1 MSGFL
6 ERLEQRQKSS
16 ATSPKNATGTTTPAR
31 PSSGRASTNGGPGQ
45 SQPASRQHSARGTG
59 GTATPGGSGAAGT
72 PRAPSPSARVR
83 KAPGD
88 PSASAVSGVNQTIRK
103 QIGGQLA
110 GAPTVLPERSNNP
123 GRVRVALRVRPQ
135 VELEIKEGHAVCTEV
150 EPETGK
156 LFLRRNQWD
165 EDIYQFDTVFGETSS
180 QIRVYEAIA
189 APIVEGVL
197 KGYNGT
203 VMAYGQTGTGKTFT
217 LGSLGE
223 GDDGYAQRGIMVRAV
238 DDIFDKTAEDT
249 EAEYKIHASY
259 LQLYMETVQDLW
271 DPTNADIQIQE
282 DRQSGEVL
290 LEPKPM
296 SVELTDRNHIVQML
310 QLGEKNR
317 AVANHRLNAHSS
329 RSHAVLML
337 TVSKHATQNGAPT
350 VQRGKLLLVDLAG
363 SERQKSTQSVGQTL
377 EEAKCINLS
386 LTCLGKCINSL
397 VDQSQ
402 QGHIPYRESKLTR
415 LLKDS
420 FGGSARTSLVVN
432 VGPSVQYFSE
442 TLNTTKF
449 GQRAIKIEN
458 TLRRRELVD
467 YKALCR
473 MQMQQV
479 DLLTAA
485 LENAELAREVAENDC
500 TAMQAIIDKEADI
513 ENQRSTEM
521 TRLMQQLD
529 QKQMEMEEEKKL
541 HQIDMNKSSTRLQ
554 KQLDDLQ
561 KQIQEEQDQAK
572 QATEAAR
579 KAQEEMTKQA
589 LLASAATGVKVVEVE
604 KIIKIGE
611 PDPKLLLRE
620 KKLENVLMILQR
632 ELIDLKGKID
642 DMELKHKQEVTAC
655 HQSWQQRLM
664 YELKAKDKQIE
675 YLQKTLEGC
684 KAALSSKGADGTN
697 KKIGRS
703 FIDKMLGRKGAELP
717 EQPTKFVRLSSMFN
731 PTVESSPKW
740 VEEVKA
746 DVCSSC
752 SIFGQVEDVRVDTH
766 SPKGLIYIAFGNPKT
781 AHRAVVAIKGHL
793 GDISYEFLTEVFWK
807 DAVAKLSEVNTKV
820 GQTC

>member
-6 ERLEQRQKSS
+6 DRLAEQNKGIRSGS
-16 ATSPKNATGTTTPAR
+16 ATSPKPRPTSARTTGR
-31 PSSGRASTNGGPGQ
+31 PP
-45 SQPASRQHSARGTG
+45 SARGTASAG
-59 GTATPGGSGAAGT
+59 VATPSGVGAST
-72 PRAPSPSARVR
+72 PRASSPSGRGLSR
-83 KAPGD
+83 K
-88 PSASAVSGVNQTIRK
+88 SSVNATNETIRK

-110 GAPTVLPERSNNP
+110 GAPALPTLAERTNNP

-135 VELEIKEGHAVCTEV
+135 VEQEIKEGHAVCTTV

-156 LFLRRNQWD
+156 VFLRRNQWD
-165 EDIYQFDTVFGETSS
+165 EDIYQFDTVFGESAS
-180 QIRVYEAIA
+180 QIRVYESVA
-189 APIVEGVL
+189 APIVESVM
-197 KGYNGT
+197 KGFNGT
-203 VMAYGQTGTGKTFT
+203 VMAYGQTGTGKTYT
-217 LGSLGE
+217 LGQLG
-223 GDDGYAQRGIMVRAV
+223 DGADGHAQRGIMVRAV
-238 DDIFDKTAEDT
+238 DDIFDKTSEDKD
-249 EAEYKIHASY
+249 AKYKIHASY

-271 DPTNADIQIQE
+271 DPTNSDIQIQE
-282 DRQSGEVL
+282 DRQTGEVL

-317 AVANHRLNAHSS
+317 TVANHKLNAHSS
-329 RSHAVLML
+329 RSHAVLMI
-337 TVSKHATQNGAPT
+337 TVSRHTMQNNAPT

-363 SERQKSTQSVGQTL
+363 SERQKSTQSQGQTL
-377 EEAKCINLS
+377 EEAKFINLS
-386 LTCLGKCINSL
+386 LTTLGKCINSL
-397 VDQSQ
+397 VDQNQ
-402 QGHIPYRESKLTR
+402 QGHVPYRESKLTR

-513 ENQRSTEM
+513 ENQRNQEM
-521 TRLMQQLD
+521 TRLMQQLELK
-529 QKQMEMEEEKKL
+529 QKEIEEEKQR
-541 HQIDMNKSSTRLQ
+541 HNVDMNKSQARLQ
-554 KQLDDLQ
+554 QQLDMLQ
-561 KQIQEEQDQAK
+561 EQIQDEQNQAK
-572 QATEAAR
+572 EAQQAAAKAREEARAAAA
-579 KAQEEMTKQA
+579 KAA
-589 LLASAATGVKVVEVE
+589 ASGEGGGKDKIVEVE
-604 KIIKIGE
+604 KIVEKQVVVSMSE
-611 PDPKLLLRE
+611 PDPKMLMRE

-684 KAALSSKGADGTN
+684 KAALSSKGADGAS
-697 KKIGRS
+697 KKVGRS

-793 GDISYEFLTEVFWK
+793 GDISYEFLTETYWK
-807 DAVAKLSEVNTKV
+807 DSVAKLSEVNAKV

>member
-1 MSGFL
+1 
-6 ERLEQRQKSS
+6 
-16 ATSPKNATGTTTPAR
+16 
-31 PSSGRASTNGGPGQ
+31 
-45 SQPASRQHSARGTG
+45 
-59 GTATPGGSGAAGT
+59 
-72 PRAPSPSARVR
+72 
-83 KAPGD
+83 
-88 PSASAVSGVNQTIRK
+88 VSGVNQTIRK
-103 QIGGQLA
+103 GIGGQLA

-203 VMAYGQTGTGKTFT
+203 VMAYGQTGTGKTYT

-249 EAEYKIHASY
+249 EAEYRIHASY

-317 AVANHRLNAHSS
+317 TVANHRLNAHSS

-337 TVSKHATQNGAPT
+337 TVSKHTTQNGAPT

-485 LENAELAREVAENDC
+485 LENAELARELAENDC

-529 QKQMEMEEEKKL
+529 QKQTEMEEEKKL
-541 HQIDMNKSSTRLQ
+541 HQIDMSKSSTRLQ
-554 KQLDDLQ
+554 KQLDDMQ

-589 LLASAATGVKVVEVE
+589 MLASAATGVKVVEVE

-664 YELKAKDKQIE
+664 YELKAKDKHIE
-675 YLQKTLEGC
+675 Y
-684 KAALSSKGADGTN
+684 SRRRSRGA
-697 KKIGRS
+697 
-703 FIDKMLGRKGAELP
+703 
-717 EQPTKFVRLSSMFN
+717 RL
-731 PTVESSPKW
+731 
-740 VEEVKA
+740 
-746 DVCSSC
+746 
-752 SIFGQVEDVRVDTH
+752 R
-766 SPKGLIYIAFGNPKT
+766 
-781 AHRAVVAIKGHL
+781 
-793 GDISYEFLTEVFWK
+793 
-807 DAVAKLSEVNTKV
+807 
-820 GQTC
+820 

>member
-1 MSGFL
+1 
-6 ERLEQRQKSS
+6 
-16 ATSPKNATGTTTPAR
+16 
-31 PSSGRASTNGGPGQ
+31 
-45 SQPASRQHSARGTG
+45 
-59 GTATPGGSGAAGT
+59 
-72 PRAPSPSARVR
+72 
-83 KAPGD
+83 
-88 PSASAVSGVNQTIRK
+88 VSGVNQTIRK
-103 QIGGQLA
+103 GIGGQLA

-203 VMAYGQTGTGKTFT
+203 VMAYGQTGTGKTYT

-249 EAEYKIHASY
+249 EAEYRIHASY

-317 AVANHRLNAHSS
+317 TVANHRLNAHSS

-337 TVSKHATQNGAPT
+337 TVSKHTTQNGAPT

-485 LENAELAREVAENDC
+485 LENAELARELAENDC

-529 QKQMEMEEEKKL
+529 QKQTEMEEEKKL
-541 HQIDMNKSSTRLQ
+541 HQIDMSKSSTRLQ
-554 KQLDDLQ
+554 KQLDDMQ

-589 LLASAATGVKVVEVE
+589 MLASAATGVKVVEVE

-697 KKIGRS
+697 KKMGRS

>member
-1 MSGFL
+1 
-6 ERLEQRQKSS
+6 
-16 ATSPKNATGTTTPAR
+16 
-31 PSSGRASTNGGPGQ
+31 
-45 SQPASRQHSARGTG
+45 
-59 GTATPGGSGAAGT
+59 
-72 PRAPSPSARVR
+72 
-83 KAPGD
+83 
-88 PSASAVSGVNQTIRK
+88 VSGVNQTIRK
-103 QIGGQLA
+103 GIGGQLA

-203 VMAYGQTGTGKTFT
+203 VMAYGQTGTGKTYT

-249 EAEYKIHASY
+249 EAEYRIHASY

-317 AVANHRLNAHSS
+317 TVANHRLNAHSS

-337 TVSKHATQNGAPT
+337 TVSKHTTQNGAPT

-485 LENAELAREVAENDC
+485 LENAELARELAENDC

-529 QKQMEMEEEKKL
+529 QKQTEMEEEKKL
-541 HQIDMNKSSTRLQ
+541 HQIDMSKSSTRLQ
-554 KQLDDLQ
+554 KQLDDMQ

-572 QATEAAR
+572 QARKRRAR
-579 KAQEEMTKQA
+579 
-589 LLASAATGVKVVEVE
+589 
-604 KIIKIGE
+604 
-611 PDPKLLLRE
+611 LR
-620 KKLENVLMILQR
+620 KR
-632 ELIDLKGKID
+632 
-642 DMELKHKQEVTAC
+642 
-655 HQSWQQRLM
+655 
-664 YELKAKDKQIE
+664 
-675 YLQKTLEGC
+675 
-684 KAALSSKGADGTN
+684 
-697 KKIGRS
+697 
-703 FIDKMLGRKGAELP
+703 
-717 EQPTKFVRLSSMFN
+717 
-731 PTVESSPKW
+731 
-740 VEEVKA
+740 
-746 DVCSSC
+746 
-752 SIFGQVEDVRVDTH
+752 
-766 SPKGLIYIAFGNPKT
+766 
-781 AHRAVVAIKGHL
+781 
-793 GDISYEFLTEVFWK
+793 
-807 DAVAKLSEVNTKV
+807 
-820 GQTC
+820 

>member
-1 MSGFL
+1 
-6 ERLEQRQKSS
+6 
-16 ATSPKNATGTTTPAR
+16 
-31 PSSGRASTNGGPGQ
+31 
-45 SQPASRQHSARGTG
+45 
-59 GTATPGGSGAAGT
+59 
-72 PRAPSPSARVR
+72 
-83 KAPGD
+83 
-88 PSASAVSGVNQTIRK
+88 
-103 QIGGQLA
+103 
-110 GAPTVLPERSNNP
+110 VLPERSNNP

>member
-1 MSGFL
+1 MTFCGVCSN
-6 ERLEQRQKSS
+6 RQND
-16 ATSPKNATGTTTPAR
+16 AEHVYGMVHTLD
-31 PSSGRASTNGGPGQ
+31 
-45 SQPASRQHSARGTG
+45 SQ
-59 GTATPGGSGAAGT
+59 
-72 PRAPSPSARVR
+72 
-83 KAPGD
+83 
-88 PSASAVSGVNQTIRK
+88 
-103 QIGGQLA
+103 
-110 GAPTVLPERSNNP
+110 
-123 GRVRVALRVRPQ
+123 
-135 VELEIKEGHAVCTEV
+135 
-150 EPETGK
+150 
-156 LFLRRNQWD
+156 
-165 EDIYQFDTVFGETSS
+165 
-180 QIRVYEAIA
+180 
-189 APIVEGVL
+189 
-197 KGYNGT
+197 
-203 VMAYGQTGTGKTFT
+203 
-217 LGSLGE
+217 
-223 GDDGYAQRGIMVRAV
+223 
-238 DDIFDKTAEDT
+238 
-249 EAEYKIHASY
+249 
-259 LQLYMETVQDLW
+259 
-271 DPTNADIQIQE
+271 
-282 DRQSGEVL
+282 
-290 LEPKPM
+290 
-296 SVELTDRNHIVQML
+296 
-310 QLGEKNR
+310 
-317 AVANHRLNAHSS
+317 
-329 RSHAVLML
+329 
-337 TVSKHATQNGAPT
+337 
-350 VQRGKLLLVDLAG
+350 
-363 SERQKSTQSVGQTL
+363 
-377 EEAKCINLS
+377 
-386 LTCLGKCINSL
+386 
-397 VDQSQ
+397 
-402 QGHIPYRESKLTR
+402 
-415 LLKDS
+415 
-420 FGGSARTSLVVN
+420 
-432 VGPSVQYFSE
+432 
-442 TLNTTKF
+442 
-449 GQRAIKIEN
+449 IEN

-529 QKQMEMEEEKKL
+529 QKQAEMEEEKKL
-541 HQIDMNKSSTRLQ
+541 HQIDMSKSSTRLQ

-589 LLASAATGVKVVEVE
+589 MLASAATGVKVVEVE

-697 KKIGRS
+697 KKMGRS

-807 DAVAKLSEVNTKV
+807 DAVAKVCV
-820 GQTC
+820 C

>member
-1 MSGFL
+1 
-6 ERLEQRQKSS
+6 
-16 ATSPKNATGTTTPAR
+16 
-31 PSSGRASTNGGPGQ
+31 
-45 SQPASRQHSARGTG
+45 
-59 GTATPGGSGAAGT
+59 
-72 PRAPSPSARVR
+72 
-83 KAPGD
+83 
-88 PSASAVSGVNQTIRK
+88 
-103 QIGGQLA
+103 
-110 GAPTVLPERSNNP
+110 VLPERSNNP

-203 VMAYGQTGTGKTFT
+203 VMAYGQTGTGKTYT

-249 EAEYKIHASY
+249 EAEYRIHASY

-317 AVANHRLNAHSS
+317 TVANHRLNAHSS

-337 TVSKHATQNGAPT
+337 TVSKHTTQNGAPT

-485 LENAELAREVAENDC
+485 LENAELARELAENDC

-529 QKQMEMEEEKKL
+529 QKQTEMEEEKKL
-541 HQIDMNKSSTRLQ
+541 HQIDMSKSSTRLQ
-554 KQLDDLQ
+554 KQLDDMQ

-589 LLASAATGVKVVEVE
+589 MLASAATGVKVVEVE

-697 KKIGRS
+697 KKMGRS

>member
-1 MSGFL
+1 
-6 ERLEQRQKSS
+6 
-16 ATSPKNATGTTTPAR
+16 
-31 PSSGRASTNGGPGQ
+31 
-45 SQPASRQHSARGTG
+45 
-59 GTATPGGSGAAGT
+59 
-72 PRAPSPSARVR
+72 
-83 KAPGD
+83 
-88 PSASAVSGVNQTIRK
+88 VSGVNQTIRK
-103 QIGGQLA
+103 GIGGQLA

-189 APIVEGVL
+189 APIVEGLL

-203 VMAYGQTGTGKTFT
+203 VMAYGQTGTGKTYT

-249 EAEYKIHASY
+249 EAEYRIHASY

-317 AVANHRLNAHSS
+317 TVANHRLNAHSS

-337 TVSKHATQNGAPT
+337 TVSKHTTQNGAPT

-485 LENAELAREVAENDC
+485 LENAELARELAENDC

-529 QKQMEMEEEKKL
+529 QKQTEMEEEKKL
-541 HQIDMNKSSTRLQ
+541 HQIDMSKSSTRLQ
-554 KQLDDLQ
+554 KQLDDMQ

-589 LLASAATGVKVVEVE
+589 MLASAATGVKVVEVE

-697 KKIGRS
+697 KKMGRS

>member
-1 MSGFL
+1 M
-6 ERLEQRQKSS
+6 
-16 ATSPKNATGTTTPAR
+16 
-31 PSSGRASTNGGPGQ
+31 
-45 SQPASRQHSARGTG
+45 
-59 GTATPGGSGAAGT
+59 
-72 PRAPSPSARVR
+72 
-83 KAPGD
+83 
-88 PSASAVSGVNQTIRK
+88 
-103 QIGGQLA
+103 
-110 GAPTVLPERSNNP
+110 LPERSNNP

-203 VMAYGQTGTGKTFT
+203 VMAYGQTGTGKTYT

-249 EAEYKIHASY
+249 EAEYRIHASY

-317 AVANHRLNAHSS
+317 TVANHRLNAHSS

-337 TVSKHATQNGAPT
+337 TVSKHTTQNGAPT

-485 LENAELAREVAENDC
+485 LENAELARELAENDC

-529 QKQMEMEEEKKL
+529 QKQTEMEEEKKL
-541 HQIDMNKSSTRLQ
+541 HQIDMSKSSTRLQ
-554 KQLDDLQ
+554 KQLDDMQ

-589 LLASAATGVKVVEVE
+589 MLASAATGVKVVEVE

-697 KKIGRS
+697 KKMGRS

>member
-1 MSGFL
+1 
-6 ERLEQRQKSS
+6 
-16 ATSPKNATGTTTPAR
+16 
-31 PSSGRASTNGGPGQ
+31 
-45 SQPASRQHSARGTG
+45 
-59 GTATPGGSGAAGT
+59 
-72 PRAPSPSARVR
+72 
-83 KAPGD
+83 
-88 PSASAVSGVNQTIRK
+88 
-103 QIGGQLA
+103 
-110 GAPTVLPERSNNP
+110 VLPERSNNP

-807 DAVAKLSEVNTKV
+807 DAVAKVFDIYVYFITRNDFFKLCLIDTPIPFDFRCNKRKFIINIRQTEGFLIVISQYPNIFMIAKRSNNVIDCAITVPPDPNKKGMIRQLSFSS
-820 GQTC
+820 

>member
-1 MSGFL
+1 
-6 ERLEQRQKSS
+6 
-16 ATSPKNATGTTTPAR
+16 
-31 PSSGRASTNGGPGQ
+31 
-45 SQPASRQHSARGTG
+45 
-59 GTATPGGSGAAGT
+59 
-72 PRAPSPSARVR
+72 
-83 KAPGD
+83 
-88 PSASAVSGVNQTIRK
+88 VSGVNQTIRK
-103 QIGGQLA
+103 GIGGQLA

-135 VELEIKEGHAVCTEV
+135 VELEITEGHAVCSEV

-203 VMAYGQTGTGKTFT
+203 VMAYGQTGTGKTYT

-249 EAEYKIHASY
+249 EAEYRIHASY

-317 AVANHRLNAHSS
+317 TVANHRLNAHSS

-337 TVSKHATQNGAPT
+337 TVSKHTTQNGAPT

-485 LENAELAREVAENDC
+485 LENAELARELAENDC

-529 QKQMEMEEEKKL
+529 QKQTEMEEEKKL
-541 HQIDMNKSSTRLQ
+541 HQIDMSKSSTRLQ
-554 KQLDDLQ
+554 KQLDDMQ

-589 LLASAATGVKVVEVE
+589 MLASAATGVKVVEVE

-697 KKIGRS
+697 KKMGRS

>member
-1 MSGFL
+1 M
-6 ERLEQRQKSS
+6 
-16 ATSPKNATGTTTPAR
+16 
-31 PSSGRASTNGGPGQ
+31 
-45 SQPASRQHSARGTG
+45 
-59 GTATPGGSGAAGT
+59 
-72 PRAPSPSARVR
+72 
-83 KAPGD
+83 
-88 PSASAVSGVNQTIRK
+88 
-103 QIGGQLA
+103 
-110 GAPTVLPERSNNP
+110 
-123 GRVRVALRVRPQ
+123 
-135 VELEIKEGHAVCTEV
+135 

-156 LFLRRNQWD
+156 VFLRRNQWD
-165 EDIYQFDTVFGETSS
+165 EDIYQFDTVFGESAS
-180 QIRVYEAIA
+180 QIRVYESVA
-189 APIVEGVL
+189 APIVESVM
-197 KGYNGT
+197 KGFNGT

-217 LGSLGE
+217 LGNLGE
-223 GDDGYAQRGIMVRAV
+223 GEDGHSQRGIMVRAV
-238 DDIFDKTAEDT
+238 DDIFDKTSEDKD
-249 EAEYKIHASY
+249 AKYKIHASY

-271 DPTNADIQIQE
+271 DPSNSDIQIQE
-282 DRQSGEVL
+282 DRQTGEVL

-317 AVANHRLNAHSS
+317 TVANHKLNAHSS

-337 TVSKHATQNGAPT
+337 QVSRHYMQNGAPT

-363 SERQKSTQSVGQTL
+363 SERQKSTQSQGQTL
-377 EEAKCINLS
+377 EEAKFINLS
-386 LTCLGKCINSL
+386 LTTLGKCINSL
-397 VDQSQ
+397 VDQNQ
-402 QGHIPYRESKLTR
+402 QGHVPYRESKLTR

-432 VGPSVQYFSE
+432 VGPSVQYYSE

-513 ENQRSTEM
+513 ENQRNAEM
-521 TRLMQQLD
+521 TRLMQQLELK
-529 QKQMEMEEEKKL
+529 QKEIEEEKNR
-541 HQIDMNKSSTRLQ
+541 HNQDMSKSQARLQ
-554 KQLDDLQ
+554 QQLDMLQ
-561 KQIQEEQDQAK
+561 KQIREEQDQAK
-572 QATEAAR
+572 EAQSQAAKAREEAKVAAA
-579 KAQEEMTKQA
+579 KAA
-589 LLASAATGVKVVEVE
+589 ASGGGGKDKVVEVE
-604 KIIKIGE
+604 RIVEKQVVVTE
-611 PDPKLLLRE
+611 PDQKMLMRE

-684 KAALSSKGADGTN
+684 KAALSSKGADGAS
-697 KKIGRS
+697 KKVGRS

-793 GDISYEFLTEVFWK
+793 GDISYEFLTEAYWK
-807 DAVAKLSEVNTKV
+807 DSVAKLSEVHAKV

>member
-1 MSGFL
+1 
-6 ERLEQRQKSS
+6 
-16 ATSPKNATGTTTPAR
+16 
-31 PSSGRASTNGGPGQ
+31 
-45 SQPASRQHSARGTG
+45 
-59 GTATPGGSGAAGT
+59 
-72 PRAPSPSARVR
+72 
-83 KAPGD
+83 
-88 PSASAVSGVNQTIRK
+88 
-103 QIGGQLA
+103 
-110 GAPTVLPERSNNP
+110 
-123 GRVRVALRVRPQ
+123 
-135 VELEIKEGHAVCTEV
+135 V

-156 LFLRRNQWD
+156 VFLRRNQWD
-165 EDIYQFDTVFGETSS
+165 EDIYQFDTVFGESAS
-180 QIRVYEAIA
+180 QIRVYESVA
-189 APIVEGVL
+189 APIVESVM
-197 KGYNGT
+197 KGFNGT
-203 VMAYGQTGTGKTFT
+203 VMAYGQTGTGKTYT
-217 LGSLGE
+217 LGQLG
-223 GDDGYAQRGIMVRAV
+223 DGADGHAQRGIMVRAV
-238 DDIFDKTAEDT
+238 DDIFDKTSEDKD
-249 EAEYKIHASY
+249 AKYKIHASY

-271 DPTNADIQIQE
+271 DPTNSDIQIQE
-282 DRQSGEVL
+282 DRQTGEVL

-317 AVANHRLNAHSS
+317 TVANHKLNAHSS
-329 RSHAVLML
+329 RSHAVLMI
-337 TVSKHATQNGAPT
+337 TVSRHTMQNNAPT

-363 SERQKSTQSVGQTL
+363 SERQKSTQSQGQTL
-377 EEAKCINLS
+377 EEAKFINLS
-386 LTCLGKCINSL
+386 LTTLGKCINSL
-397 VDQSQ
+397 VDQNQ
-402 QGHIPYRESKLTR
+402 QGHVPYRESKLTR

-513 ENQRSTEM
+513 ENQRNQEM
-521 TRLMQQLD
+521 TRLMQQLELK
-529 QKQMEMEEEKKL
+529 QKEIEEEKQR
-541 HQIDMNKSSTRLQ
+541 HNVDMNKSQARLQ
-554 KQLDDLQ
+554 QQLDMLQ
-561 KQIQEEQDQAK
+561 EQIQDEQNQAK
-572 QATEAAR
+572 EAQQAAAKAREEARAAAA
-579 KAQEEMTKQA
+579 KAA
-589 LLASAATGVKVVEVE
+589 ASGEGGGKDKIVEVE
-604 KIIKIGE
+604 KIVEKQVVVSMSE
-611 PDPKLLLRE
+611 PDPKMLMRE

-684 KAALSSKGADGTN
+684 KAALSSKGADGAS
-697 KKIGRS
+697 KKVGRS

-793 GDISYEFLTEVFWK
+793 GDISYEFLTETYWK
-807 DAVAKLSEVNTKV
+807 DSVAKLSEVNAKV